1 MNFFRILKQK
11 CPTCGMGDI
20 FPGNSFFSFEEAHK
34 NCSHCGE
41 KFEKEPGFFIG
52 AMYMSYGLAVA
63 QLFFVFGVAQ
73 FFFSDTFDL
82 RILLIQMATLLLLS
96 PLNYRL
102 SRVIWVYLFTKKAGT
117 ISTEPHSE
125 TF

>member
-1 MNFFRILKQK
+1 MNVTGILKQK
-11 CPTCGMGDI
+11 CPTCGQGDV
-20 FPGNSFFSFEEAHK
+20 FKGNSFFSFEEAQK

-63 QLFFVFGVAQ
+63 QLFLIFGVAQ
-73 FFFSDTFDL
+73 FFFSETFDL
-82 RILLIQMATLLLLS
+82 RILLIQLVTILLLS

-102 SRVIWVYLFTKKAGT
+102 SRVIWVHLFTKKPKV
-117 ISTEPHSE
+117 IPPELHSE
-125 TF
+125 VS

>member
-1 MNFFRILKQK
+1 MNVTGILTQK
-11 CPTCGMGDI
+11 CPTCGRGDI
-20 FPGNSFFSFEEAHK
+20 FTGNSFFSFEEAQN

-63 QLFFVFGVAQ
+63 QLFLIFGVAQ
-73 FFFSDTFDL
+73 FFFSETFDL
-82 RILLIQMATLLLLS
+82 RILIIQLVTILLLS

-102 SRVIWVYLFTKKAGT
+102 SRVIWVYLFTKKPKV
-117 ISTEPHSE
+117 IPPELHSE
-125 TF
+125 VS